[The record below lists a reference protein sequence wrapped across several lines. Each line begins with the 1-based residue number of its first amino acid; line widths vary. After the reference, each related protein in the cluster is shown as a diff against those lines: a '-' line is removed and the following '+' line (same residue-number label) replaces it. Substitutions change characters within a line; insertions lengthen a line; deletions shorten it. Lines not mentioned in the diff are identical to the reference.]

1 MAKKEGKA
9 PEADEVIK
17 EAEETIEKKEDTA
30 ETEEADVTTEE
41 PESESDLENKLAEIT
56 DRLQR
61 TMAEFDNFRKRT
73 EKEKAARFEM
83 GARSVIEQFLPVLD
97 NFERGLLTVPE
108 EKRSDPFVDGM
119 DKVYKQ
125 MVSVLEELGVKE
137 IDALGKEFNPDYH
150 NAVMHVE
157 DEEAGENVIVE
168 EFQKGYLYKDGVVR
182 YSMVKVAN

>member
-1 MAKKEGKA
+1 LVVAKKSDKT
-9 PEADEVIK
+9 PETDEVIK
-17 EAEETIEKKEDTA
+17 EAEETIEKKEDPAEVTDADDTA
-30 ETEEADVTTEE
+30 EEL
-41 PESESDLENKLAEIT
+41 ESDLENKLAEIT

-73 EKEKAARFEM
+73 EKEKAARFEV
-83 GARSVIEQFLPVLD
+83 GARNVIEQILPVLD

-108 EKRSDPFVDGM
+108 EKKSDPFADGM

-125 MVSVLEELGVKE
+125 MLSVLEDLGVKE
-137 IDALGKEFNPDYH
+137 IEALGKEFNPDYH

-157 DEEAGENVIVE
+157 DEEAGENMIVE